1 MWRQLL
7 VRREISVASL
17 MTVPSPS
24 PVAILDVHYEEQSA
38 IAGGIVAR
46 GWSDAVPSEERIVR
60 VPKVRPYRPGAF
72 FERELPCLVAVLS
85 ALRTPVNAVVI
96 DGNVVLDLQGS
107 PGLGAH
113 LYAHFAGAVVVVG
126 VAKTAYRGS
135 CFAIP
140 VLRGAS
146 RRPLFVTALGLEAT
160 EAARL
165 VLGMHGSYRLPTLIA
180 RVDRI
185 ARGITPLAEDRGSS
199 ERVRS

>member
-1 MWRQLL
+1 MAVL
-7 VRREISVASL
+7 
-17 MTVPSPS
+17 SPS
-24 PVAILDVHYEEQSA
+24 PVAVVDVHYQEQSA
-38 IAGGIVAR
+38 VAAGLVAR
-46 GWSDAVPSEERIVR
+46 GWGDAVPSEERIVH

-85 ALRTPVNAVVI
+85 ALRTPVSAVVI

-113 LYAHFAGAVVVVG
+113 LYAHFAGAIAVVG

-135 CFAIP
+135 SFAIP

-146 RRPLFVTALGLEAT
+146 RRPLFVTAQGLEAT

-165 VLGMHGSYRLPTLIA
+165 VLSMHGSYRLPTLIA
-180 RVDRI
+180 RVDRV
-185 ARGITPLAEDRGSS
+185 ARG
-199 ERVRS
+199 V